1 MLINQINYLAKD
13 IANKVQS
20 RRLSGDK
27 KIFRQMINEEIQKM
41 NKKNICM
48 ETNYELDFAS
58 NNEIIYKPIG
68 TIIGGEKNE

>member
-27 KIFRQMINEEIQKM
+27 KTFGQMINEEIKNI
-41 NKKNICM
+41 NKK
-48 ETNYELDFAS
+48 
-58 NNEIIYKPIG
+58 IYVWKQIM
-68 TIIGGEKNE
+68 N